1 MAKFEVFSG
10 SDPPNGY
17 ISSSYDHWGG
27 NHSKKNINKFYPLEK
42 FWVFLFVTPPD
53 LVQISWNDPYM
64 YIIENK
70 NTFSVWLAQC

>member
-1 MAKFEVFSG
+1 MVLTPQMA
-10 SDPPNGY
+10 
-17 ISSSYDHWGG
+17 ISHLVMTIGVG
-27 NHSKKNINKFYPLEK
+27 IIKKNINKFYPLEK